1 MEQSNSKRIVK
12 NTIFLYFR
20 MLLIMFVAFYTSRIT
35 LKILGVED
43 YGIYQS
49 VCGVVTFL
57 AFISNALGGGTSRFI
72 TFEMG
77 KENPKLRTLFST
89 VRLAHIVLGILIVI
103 VGEVVGQWFIK
114 YKLIIPQ
121 ERISAAQFAFHF
133 SMITTFFQITQVP
146 YNAIIIAYER
156 MNVYAY
162 VSIAEAILKLS
173 IVFLLNM
180 LAFDKL
186 QVYAVLIC
194 SVTIIVIVIYKVYC
208 RINFQEV
215 RSKLVFDK
223 EMFKSVANFSSWSL
237 LSNSAISFA
246 NQGVTIV
253 TNMFFAPS
261 VVTVRSLGLQINNIV
276 NQFIGNFRTAVNPQI
291 VKNYA
296 AGDYNASKK
305 LTLNFTKYTFYL
317 SYLVVLPLYLLVE
330 PALTIWL
337 GQIPNG
343 TIPFVKLALVQS
355 LCQVFDTSLYSAIYA
370 KGQIK
375 ENALI
380 SPIFGFIQL
389 PIIYVLFKFGF
400 SPIAL
405 GWVAVICYGILG
417 IVVKPLIVHF
427 VVKYSLREIYHI
439 IFWCLMVAVLSG
451 VFPIFLA
458 KILNVNMVLGFF
470 IVLFSSF
477 ISIGLVV
484 FFIGID
490 KDMRRVLIRFVKQ
503 KFIRK

>member
-1 MEQSNSKRIVK
+1 MEQSNSKHIVK

-57 AFISNALGGGTSRFI
+57 AFISNALGGVTSRFI

-194 SVTIIVIVIYKVYC
+194 SVTIIVIVI
-208 RINFQEV
+208 
-215 RSKLVFDK
+215 
-223 EMFKSVANFSSWSL
+223 
-237 LSNSAISFA
+237 
-246 NQGVTIV
+246 
-253 TNMFFAPS
+253 
-261 VVTVRSLGLQINNIV
+261 
-276 NQFIGNFRTAVNPQI
+276 
-291 VKNYA
+291 
-296 AGDYNASKK
+296 
-305 LTLNFTKYTFYL
+305 
-317 SYLVVLPLYLLVE
+317 
-330 PALTIWL
+330 
-337 GQIPNG
+337 
-343 TIPFVKLALVQS
+343 
-355 LCQVFDTSLYSAIYA
+355 
-370 KGQIK
+370 
-375 ENALI
+375 
-380 SPIFGFIQL
+380 
-389 PIIYVLFKFGF
+389 
-400 SPIAL
+400 
-405 GWVAVICYGILG
+405 
-417 IVVKPLIVHF
+417 
-427 VVKYSLREIYHI
+427 
-439 IFWCLMVAVLSG
+439 
-451 VFPIFLA
+451 
-458 KILNVNMVLGFF
+458 
-470 IVLFSSF
+470 
-477 ISIGLVV
+477 
-484 FFIGID
+484 
-490 KDMRRVLIRFVKQ
+490 
-503 KFIRK
+503 